1 MEYQPNKAAGVR
13 KTGAK
18 PGFSNFQTNIPRGW
32 RTLAARLG
40 CSTINTDHRRLN
52 PRLVREIRAAGYPLL
67 AYTVNDPRR
76 ARALFDWGV
85 TSVFS
90 DVPDIIL
97 PVSVEDPVR
106 RMAAGL
112 HSSDALRQGAIW

>member
-1 MEYQPNKAAGVR
+1 MARFGCA
-13 KTGAK
+13 
-18 PGFSNFQTNIPRGW
+18 
-32 RTLAARLG
+32 TL
-40 CSTINTDHRRLN
+40 NTDHRRLK

-97 PVSVEDPVR
+97 PVSAEDPVR
-106 RMAAGL
+106 RLAAGL
-112 HSSDALRQGAIW
+112 HASDELQQGAIR